1 MANHA
6 NDATWNHL
14 AAMRN
19 FEILDRAMCVAHT
32 RVECMNSTEAARI
45 AKVLLEY
52 DDAPLAVRARA
63 LMILGDGRGEGYLE
77 YAEEAVRL
85 VEEAATDLECEE
97 REQAHKFLA
106 QCRGVL
112 ERARKANKQKL
123 FNDLQIQRRL
133 DRTMWLAFTTARPQ
147 ISFEAE
153 LIAQVL
159 LTREYFL
166 DVGTDVRVR
175 VVLNKESAKTAYYC
189 GARELSG
196 RRLDEV
202 LNDTEEHDEWVGDEV
217 EDLTRHCDVAREQ
230 GLSGTSLLD
239 LPPELRLQIYGY
251 IFASMGSGRIV
262 ACADDV
268 PAKKPIASF
277 KTKTQR
283 RITAV
288 PHDGDA
294 WPGFLRSCFLVR
306 HEAMPLYL
314 SYLMQMRISVC
325 RHAEVVQSVNIR
337 RRWERT
343 SEQTLVGK
351 VEDESSRQ
359 EVEAG
364 LTKAERV
371 WETMVS
377 SWRKEYVSQKLR

>member
-1 MANHA
+1 MAA
-6 NDATWNHL
+6 DDASNATRNHL

-32 RVECMNSTEAARI
+32 KPDFVNSTEAGRI
-45 AKVLLEY
+45 AKILLHY

-63 LMILGDGRGEGYLE
+63 LMILGDGRGEGYLKC
-77 YAEEAVRL
+77 AEEAVPL
-85 VEEAATDLECEE
+85 VEEAVTNLQSEE
-97 REQAHKFLA
+97 REQALMFLA
-106 QCRGVL
+106 QCRDVL
-112 ERARKANKQKL
+112 GRAREAKNQKL
-123 FNDLQIQRRL
+123 LDDLQMQHRL
-133 DRTMWLAFTTARPQ
+133 DRAMWLAFTTARPE
-147 ISFEAE
+147 ISYEAE

-166 DVGTDVRVR
+166 GVGTDVRVR

-217 EDLTRHCDVAREQ
+217 EDLTRTCDVAGEQ

-251 IFASMGSGRIV
+251 IFASMGSGRIA
-262 ACADDV
+262 ACEDEDAANK
-268 PAKKPIASF
+268 PAQGF
-277 KTKTQR
+277 KARTPR

-288 PHDGDA
+288 PHGGVA
-294 WPGFLRSCFLVR
+294 WPGFMRSCSLVR

-325 RHAEVVQSVNIR
+325 RHAEVAQSVNTR
-337 RRWERT
+337 GRWERT
-343 SEQTLVGK
+343 SE
-351 VEDESSRQ
+351 
-359 EVEAG
+359 
-364 LTKAERV
+364 
-371 WETMVS
+371 
-377 SWRKEYVSQKLR
+377 